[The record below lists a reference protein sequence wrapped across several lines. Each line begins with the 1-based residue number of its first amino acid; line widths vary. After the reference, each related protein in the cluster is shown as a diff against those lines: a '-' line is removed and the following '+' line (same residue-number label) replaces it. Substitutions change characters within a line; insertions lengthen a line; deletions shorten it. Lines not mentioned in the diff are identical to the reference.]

1 VPPTP
6 SDTARSSAATQDAR
20 SRAVVEELLRDLGSQ
35 LRRGGTPV
43 VPPARLPTGVTG
55 IDQLLA
61 SGFPRGRLSEIAG
74 PASSGRT
81 SLALALLARTTG
93 AGELAAVVDCADAF
107 DPASA
112 HSAGALLDRVL
123 WVRTASC
130 REALRST
137 ERLLEA
143 HGFALV
149 LLDLAIPNLRVAPA
163 TGPRLARAAASTGAA
178 LVVVT
183 RDRVMGTA
191 AEVAIELTPAQTH
204 FTGTPTLLEGLD
216 IRAALVRHPRA
227 LDQRCTTVRL
237 RSSRAA

>member
-1 VPPTP
+1 M
-6 SDTARSSAATQDAR
+6 
-20 SRAVVEELLRDLGSQ
+20 EELLQDLGSQ
-35 LRRGGTPV
+35 LHRGDTPAA
-43 VPPARLPTGVTG
+43 PPARLPTGIADV
-55 IDQLLA
+55 DRLLG

-74 PASSGRT
+74 PDSSGRT

-112 HSAGALLDRVL
+112 HGAGALLDRVL
-123 WVRTASC
+123 WVRAARC
-130 REALRST
+130 RKALRST
-137 ERLLEA
+137 ERILEA

-149 LLDLAIPNLRVAPA
+149 LLDLAIPGFRVAPA
-163 TGPRLARAAASTGAA
+163 TGPRLARAAASTGTA

-191 AEVAIELTPAQTH
+191 AEVAIELAPAQTH

-216 IRAALVRHPRA
+216 IQAALVRHRSAP
-227 LDQRCTTVRL
+227 DQRCTTVRL
-237 RSSRAA
+237 RTSQAA